1 MLNVRPLVDPKLGQI
16 HSVLMEQKH
25 GTHAS
30 LQALNLTL
38 ILDPVDPSDLGP
50 TVLPAMTY
58 PCPLTLGPLI
68 L

>member
-38 ILDPVDPSDLGP
+38 ILDPVDPRQ
-50 TVLPAMTY
+50 
-58 PCPLTLGPLI
+58 I
-68 L
+68 